1 MAIAVE
7 RIRKG
12 EYIEESLYIGNIEN
26 NQMSNT
32 NYLAKQLEEKFS
44 ILLPKSEIG
53 YINLHL
59 VAADQH
65 RDTNELKNTSTN
77 PCETNTNNISNLREI
92 IKIHCMRQLM
102 TRI

>member
-65 RDTNELKNTSTN
+65 RDTNELK
-77 PCETNTNNISNLREI
+77 ILQLILVKQIQI
-92 IKIHCMRQLM
+92 IYQIFGKL
-102 TRI
+102 

>member
-59 VAADQH
+59 VASDQH
-65 RDTNELKNTSTN
+65 RDTNELK
-77 PCETNTNNISNLREI
+77 ILQLILVKQVQI
-92 IKIHCMRQLM
+92 IYQIFGKL
-102 TRI
+102 

>member
-12 EYIEESLYIGNIEN
+12 EYIEESLYTGNIEN

-59 VAADQH
+59 VASDQH
-65 RDTNELKNTSTN
+65 RDTNELK
-77 PCETNTNNISNLREI
+77 ILQLILVRQVQI
-92 IKIHCMRQLM
+92 IYQIFGKL
-102 TRI
+102 

>member
-65 RDTNELKNTSTN
+65 RDTNELK
-77 PCETNTNNISNLREI
+77 ILQLILVRQVQI
-92 IKIHCMRQLM
+92 IYQIFGKL
-102 TRI
+102 

>member
-59 VAADQH
+59 VASDQH
-65 RDTNELKNTSTN
+65 RDNNELK
-77 PCETNTNNISNLREI
+77 ILQLILVKQIQI
-92 IKIHCMRQLM
+92 IYQIFGKL
-102 TRI
+102 